1 MFCLRSRV
9 RSCVFMARCCFLAAY
24 DCELVAANG
33 VSLIFKPLKF
43 FGFDDVIGLGLKGL
57 ALHPGLHFFGQI
69 RNKKK
74 LHPMFS
80 SFTRRGEQS
89 NPQLGHWSLAVL
101 RTVAGNVA
109 LPLCADGSCIAIAD
123 TGTPILGVP
132 HQAANT
138 VVPQTLL
145 KPNGIKSN
153 AGEKLGCRS
162 VSGPPLIM
170 EGGFSIHDPIAASSR
185 SVWNDQRRCSGVRKT
200 QGLVSATVELMAVH
214 IPMNADDSSQRR
226 WSDSGGA
233 SYIFRVFTS
242 LITRFAGADPALRPV
257 FPVFPDV
264 TGYCARLVQVI
275 LCCMLTKN
283 FGLMLV
289 SLLASSAVPGC
300 LFGDCLHESSLM
312 GLAISRSSGASAT
325 TLQTNR
331 ISYTFIPT
339 LVDYFLRFHVAAER
353 VMVFVVIFRGFIPTC
368 LTIVAR
374 EHTGSGLI

>member
-69 RNKKK
+69 RNK
-74 LHPMFS
+74 
-80 SFTRRGEQS
+80 
-89 NPQLGHWSLAVL
+89 
-101 RTVAGNVA
+101 
-109 LPLCADGSCIAIAD
+109 
-123 TGTPILGVP
+123 
-132 HQAANT
+132 
-138 VVPQTLL
+138 
-145 KPNGIKSN
+145 KSN